1 MRILEQPKLRRVLA
15 ILGLILI
22 LGLLA
27 GFLIVLLTGGSPL
40 LAVGLFGCFTMMS
53 IAMYIFLGYVR
64 RNS

>member
-1 MRILEQPKLRRVLA
+1 MRILDHPKLRRVLA

-27 GFLIVLLTGGSPL
+27 GFLIVLLTGGSKL
-40 LAVGLFGCFTMMS
+40 LAVGFFGCFTMMS

>member
-1 MRILEQPKLRRVLA
+1 MRIFDHPKLRRVLA

-27 GFLIVLLTGGSPL
+27 AFLIVLMTGGSRQ
-40 LAVGLFGCFTMMS
+40 LAIGLFGCFTMIS
-53 IAMYIFLGYVR
+53 IVMYIFIGYVR